1 MEITIKG
8 TEKEITALV
17 LAVQDWRSGKD
28 RKGIIN
34 NEFERRI
41 QELKERLYAADVEL
55 HEVAKNDKTLAAKLA
70 EMAERREQRT
80 KKILEE
86 YPWNLRLYIRDKRSG
101 ETHLIGS
108 DVHDRL
114 FVNKCGR
121 VIYENMQNG
130 DGTMIGP
137 ICGYEFVP
145 TPEEEL

>member
-1 MEITIKG
+1 MEIIING
-8 TEKEITALV
+8 TEKEIAALV

-55 HEVAKNDKTLAAKLA
+55 HEVAKNDKALAAKLA
-70 EMAERREQRT
+70 DMAAKREQRT
-80 KKILEE
+80 KKLVEE

-114 FVNKCGR
+114 YVGGDGIVR
-121 VIYENMQNG
+121 YENLQNG
-130 DGTMIGP
+130 DGTMISPGG
-137 ICGYEFVP
+137 GYEFVP

>member
-8 TEKEITALV
+8 TEKEITAFV

-55 HEVAKNDKTLAAKLA
+55 HEVAKNDKALAAKLA
-70 EMAERREQRT
+70 EMAAKREQRT
-80 KKILEE
+80 KKLVEE
-86 YPWNLRLYIRDKRSG
+86 YPWNLRLYIRDKHSG
-101 ETHLIGS
+101 ETHLIGIN
-108 DVHDRL
+108 VHDRL
-114 FVNKCGR
+114 YVDEDGFVQ
-121 VIYENMQNG
+121 YENLQNG
-130 DGTMIGP
+130 DGTMS
-137 ICGYEFVP
+137 GYEFVP